1 MANGTAPTA
10 EVPPKMVHANG
21 TSAGKAKGRTLPVW
35 TRAEIARRICTGSQL
50 VLRDDTV
57 LNVTS
62 WAAYHPGGALA
73 LAHFVGRDGA
83 DEIAA
88 YHSQGTLAT
97 MDRFSVARVDPA
109 DYTDMEGWAP
119 LTPPIA
125 LGIVPH
131 PDGVKGHWAREG
143 QIRLATQ
150 IVDGVKGGAS
160 DKGSGEVNAGPMGLE
175 VVELN
180 PSMMEPLPVPHVE
193 RAREHARSKAYRILK
208 GKLEDKGY
216 FERPGPL
223 SGYGSDIVRYLLLG
237 GGAAYLFL
245 TSTGWAGMMGSAALL
260 GFGWQQL
267 TFLAH
272 DAGHSG
278 ITGDWWTDRMWCTLV
293 ANWIG
298 GLSAGWWC
306 DNHDIHHLVTNHP
319 EHDPDI
325 QHMPFFAITA
335 QFFRNLW
342 STYYKRVVAFDAPSR
357 FFLNF
362 QHRLYYIVLSLA
374 RFNLY
379 ALSYGFL
386 LLKAR
391 RNGFFFLEVAG
402 LAFYWT
408 WYGLLLRAVS
418 SFGGWRM
425 ALAYMLISHICASPV
440 HVQIVLSHFACSTE
454 DRGPSESF
462 VSRQLRTTMDVV
474 CGENI
479 EWIHGGLHQ
488 QVTHHLF
495 PRLPRHHQRKAS
507 LLVKEFCEEQGLTFI
522 EYGWIRGN
530 AMVLGT
536 LRDVANQLAILK
548 RVADK
553 EVAEKMQ

>member
-1 MANGTAPTA
+1 MANGTAPALAT
-10 EVPPKMVHANG
+10 PKANG
-21 TSAGKAKGRTLPVW
+21 VPKGAASATKRVLPTW
-35 TRAEIARRICTGSQL
+35 TRADIAQRICAGAQL
-50 VLRDDTV
+50 VLRGDTV
-57 LNVTS
+57 LNVSS

-73 LAHFVGRDGA
+73 LAHFVGRDA
-83 DEIAA
+83 VDEIAA
-88 YHSQGTLAT
+88 YHSHGTLAG
-97 MDRFSVARVDPA
+97 MGRYAVARVHAA
-109 DYTDMEGWAP
+109 DYTAEAGWAP

-125 LGIVPH
+125 LGLVPH
-131 PDGVKGHWAREG
+131 PDGTRGHWAREG
-143 QIRLATQ
+143 QIRLAME
-150 IVDGVKGGAS
+150 VLDGVGAE
-160 DKGSGEVNAGPMGLE
+160 GIREVNARPMGLE
-175 VVELN
+175 VVRLT
-180 PSMMEPLPVPHVE
+180 PQMMEPVPVPQVD
-193 RAREHARSKAYRILK
+193 RVREHARSKAYQRLK
-208 GKLEDKGY
+208 ARLEDAGY
-216 FERPGPL
+216 FKRPGAL
-223 SGYGSDIVRYLLLG
+223 SGYSSDIARYLLL
-237 GGAAYLFL
+237 AAASAYLFMHAG
-245 TSTGWAGMMGSAALL
+245 GWAAMMGSAALL
-260 GFGWQQL
+260 GFFWQQL

-278 ITGDWWTDRMWCTLV
+278 ITGDWWWDRVTCMLV
-293 ANWIG
+293 ADWIG

-306 DNHDIHHLVTNHP
+306 NNHDIHHLVTNHP

-325 QHMPFFAITA
+325 QHMPFFAITP

-342 STYYKRVVAFDAPSR
+342 STYYKRVVAFDAPAR
-357 FFLNF
+357 FLLAF
-362 QHRLYYIVLSLA
+362 QHRVYYLVLSLA

-386 LLKAR
+386 ATKAPR
-391 RNGFFFLEVAG
+391 DAFFAFEVAG
-402 LAFYWT
+402 LVFYWT
-408 WYGLLLRAVS
+408 WYGALLRAVAA
-418 SFGGWRM
+418 FGGARM
-425 ALAYMLISHICASPV
+425 ALAYVAVSHICASPV

-454 DRGPSESF
+454 DLGPSESF

-507 LLVKEFCEEQGLTFI
+507 LVVKEFCEEQGLTFI

-530 AMVLGT
+530 AMVLDT